1 LLELL
6 DGVEAFSL
14 ALDVFLLVLIIVGLH
29 AHLQFLDELLLGVF
43 VDDGTGVTAAL

>member
-1 LLELL
+1 MIKL
-6 DGVEAFSL
+6 VEADTYL

-43 VDDGTGVTAAL
+43 VCTNKSISGLAK